1 SIVLNP
7 PVPALRP
14 QRRVTKNHQR
24 RSQACKSTTPEPW
37 IFGPGGGG
45 GFPGGDDDRGG
56 RGGGRGGRHGGGH
69 GGGHGRGGFNIPF
82 IPGI

>member
-1 SIVLNP
+1 NSIVLNP

-37 IFGPGGGG
+37 GNTTFGIANSGALSSGISNSGTNSS
-45 GFPGGDDDRGG
+45 
-56 RGGGRGGRHGGGH
+56 
-69 GGGHGRGGFNIPF
+69 GGFNTGDDQSGF
-82 IPGI
+82 FN